1 MGSIVMKCPIETHEN
16 AELLLKYCA
25 RKLDSE
31 TQAILE
37 RHLAVCP
44 ACREFQKSQEM
55 VWQALDVWDAMPVT
69 PDFDRRLYRRIE
81 EEQARASWWS
91 RLTRPF
97 GPVFGLPTM
106 SRGLPLAAAAALLVL
121 AGIILQRP
129 HDVVVPED
137 LAERIESIQPD
148 QVEKTLDDME
158 LLRQFRLNPASDTGT
173 VNTM

>member
-1 MGSIVMKCPIETHEN
+1 MKCPIETHEN
-16 AELLLKYCA
+16 SELLLAYCA
-25 RKLDSE
+25 RKLDPE

-44 ACREFQKSQEM
+44 ACREFQQSQEM
-55 VWQALDVWDAMPVT
+55 VWQALDAWDAMPVS

-91 RLTRPF
+91 RLKRPF
-97 GPVFGLPTM
+97 GPMFGLPT
-106 SRGLPLAAAAALLVL
+106 SRSLPLAAAAALLVL

-129 HDVVVPED
+129 HDVAVPED
-137 LAERIESIQPD
+137 VAERIESIQPD

-158 LLRQFRLNPASDTGT
+158 LLRQFRLNPASDPGN